1 MKHLLATSRN
11 QRLAYDDTESQFE
24 PEIELVL
31 TLHDRELAFVGA
43 GLVNV
48 DRVETVR
55 IGMSP
60 DSARKLAASL
70 MEWAAEANSLMK
82 HTTPITEEKPCP

>member
-1 MKHLLATSRN
+1 MQHLIATARN
-11 QRLAYDDTESQFE
+11 HRLAFDQTELEFE

-48 DRVETVR
+48 DQVNTVR
-55 IGMSP
+55 IGISP
-60 DSARKLAASL
+60 DAARRLSASL
-70 MEWAAEANSLMK
+70 TKWADEADDLADRTKFNNDGLAK
-82 HTTPITEEKPCP
+82 

>member
-1 MKHLLATSRN
+1 MQHLLATARN
-11 QRLAYDDTESQFE
+11 HRLSYDDTENQFE

-60 DSARKLAASL
+60 DSARRLAASL
-70 MEWAAEANSLMK
+70 TEWAHEAQSLMK
-82 HTTPITEEKPCP
+82 HTTPITEEKP